1 MSLTAVFGGT
11 FNPLH
16 IGHYQML
23 SVLEKNDKIDE
34 ILILPDKIPPHKV
47 CDFLADDADRIEM
60 CRLVCE
66 DFSKAKVSLIEFER
80 QGKSYT
86 YDTVLALKEKHK
98 DKNFIFVCG
107 GDMITSLDKW
117 YCFEKLITEIPFIAF
132 KRNDISD
139 EVFFGKI
146 RELIDK
152 GADITVFEDEITAVS
167 STVIRRN
174 VEGNKHLLPE
184 KIYKFIKLRGLY
196 ESGL

>member
-66 DFSKAKVSLIEFER
+66 DFSKAKVSPTS
-80 QGKSYT
+80 QG
-86 YDTVLALKEKHK
+86 
-98 DKNFIFVCG
+98 
-107 GDMITSLDKW
+107 
-117 YCFEKLITEIPFIAF
+117 
-132 KRNDISD
+132 
-139 EVFFGKI
+139 
-146 RELIDK
+146 
-152 GADITVFEDEITAVS
+152 
-167 STVIRRN
+167 
-174 VEGNKHLLPE
+174 
-184 KIYKFIKLRGLY
+184 
-196 ESGL
+196 